1 MLDLDQLIPADH
13 LARAIDHLGEA
24 AAWCEIPGGQQKRR
38 GLRGAAWADPQ
49 MLVAMWVCAYSR
61 GMGEAEATAKELKY
75 EPALRWL
82 AGNGTLSAR
91 TLSGFRVAHKPAL
104 RGLFAELLRNGTRGC

>member
-49 MLVAMWVCAYSR
+49 MLVAMWVCAEHRRYQAPRRASEAKLYFDRMTYYVLPVTKPPLFGR
-61 GMGEAEATAKELKY
+61 G
-75 EPALRWL
+75 
-82 AGNGTLSAR
+82 S
-91 TLSGFRVAHKPAL
+91 
-104 RGLFAELLRNGTRGC
+104 